1 MRHAAA
7 ELCLLVSQGA
17 HDRIRQ
23 ALHLAADN
31 CTLARFPKAVESSGC
46 GWRRIKWERARGRHD
61 RIGQAALVCVS
72 AGVPWSIGGNERA
85 SCCYHCCCYYCWVCQ
100 SVLGVLYC
108 LGVAAFATTAPPA
121 RSSALGQ
128 SVQYKLGLP

>member
-31 CTLARFPKAVESSGC
+31 CRRSAWRQREVWTVGVERELDRTTTEG
-46 GWRRIKWERARGRHD
+46 GKLD
-61 RIGQAALVCVS
+61 RIGLRES
-72 AGVPWSIGGNERA
+72 KRDWIGLDWRLR
-85 SCCYHCCCYYCWVCQ
+85 W
-100 SVLGVLYC
+100 
-108 LGVAAFATTAPPA
+108 
-121 RSSALGQ
+121 
-128 SVQYKLGLP
+128 

>member
-31 CTLARFPKAVESSGC
+31 CTLARFPKAVESSRC

-85 SCCYHCCCYYCWVCQ
+85 RCCYHCCCYYCWVCQ

-108 LGVAAFATTAPPA
+108 TVLVWRRLLLLLLRLRVVVPWASQFST
-121 RSSALGQ
+121 S
-128 SVQYKLGLP
+128 

>member
-31 CTLARFPKAVESSGC
+31 CTLARFPSAVESSGW
-46 GWRRIKWERARGRHD
+46 GWREEARGCLERAGGKTGLDRRGSR
-61 RIGQAALVCVS
+61 QAAS
-72 AGVPWSIGGNERA
+72 F
-85 SCCYHCCCYYCWVCQ
+85 VCQ
-100 SVLGVLYC
+100 PESHGDW
-108 LGVAAFATTAPPA
+108 G
-121 RSSALGQ
+121 
-128 SVQYKLGLP
+128 K